1 MSNKTNFF
9 ILILI
14 TILAISCSSNE
25 ITSPVQTELPRRLE
39 RTEEQLL
46 NSSQLFGINIFK
58 RIAETQS
65 DSNVFISPLSIS
77 TALSMALNGARGET
91 YNEMLSTLDM
101 NGLSIEEINSASH
114 SLRALLTTLDP
125 KVIFTIANSVWYR
138 ENLTIQADFLQRMTE
153 YYNAQIEGRDFSNPT
168 IVDEVNNWV
177 KANTN
182 EMIEKV
188 INEIDPAVVMFLI
201 NALYFNGTWQKEF
214 NPENTIDY
222 LFLTSEGNQ
231 VDCKMMVQDETYK
244 YFETDQFQAVDLPY
258 GDGHYSM
265 SVFLP
270 KSNYDLPGLY
280 AELTSDNWSSWIDRF
295 SEREIRLLM
304 PKFESEYGL
313 ELKDILIAMGMRTA
327 FTGSADFTRL
337 FAPGGIFISSVLH
350 KTAIKVNEE
359 GTEAAA
365 VTVITFERTSAGD
378 ENPVMQMDHP
388 FLYVI
393 RENSTG
399 TILFIG
405 QMVNPVL

>member
-58 RIAETQS
+58 RIAEAQS

-101 NGLSIEEINSASH
+101 NGLSIEEINSASQ

-138 ENLTIQADFLQRMTE
+138 ENLTFQADFLQRMTE
-153 YYNAQIEGRDFSNPT
+153 YYSAQIEGRDFSNPA

-214 NPENTIDY
+214 NQENTIDY
-222 LFLTSEGNQ
+222 MFLTSEGNQ
-231 VDCKMMVQDETYK
+231 VDCEMMVQDETYK

-258 GDGHYSM
+258 GDVHYSM

-270 KSNYDLPGLY
+270 KSNYDLSALY
-280 AELTSDNWSSWIDRF
+280 AELTSDNWSSWINRF

-378 ENPVMQMDHP
+378 ENLVMQMDRP